1 MASQVSKK
9 TPDPI
14 PCGERGDE
22 RHNSDREQFRN
33 YLSKMKVLLSMQFAV
48 RVCKESRILLPI
60 ELFLEKALSV
70 WSDKLESVRTAMCG
84 IDPLSLTH
92 NE

>member
-1 MASQVSKK
+1 
-9 TPDPI
+9 
-14 PCGERGDE
+14 
-22 RHNSDREQFRN
+22 
-33 YLSKMKVLLSMQFAV
+33 MQFAV

-70 WSDKLESVRTAMCG
+70 WSDKLESIRTAMCG